1 MCHAMIDLA
10 AQRRETEARLRHLPR
25 AVVQDDA
32 ARPEMA
38 GGWRAALRVLW
49 AVLTRGQR
57 AA

>member
-1 MCHAMIDLA
+1 MCHAMIDLT

-32 ARPEMA
+32 AQPVIA
-38 GGWRAALRVLW
+38 GGLRAAMRGLW

>member
-1 MCHAMIDLA
+1 MCHAMIDLT

-25 AVVQDDA
+25 AVVRDDA
-32 ARPEMA
+32 TPEVA
-38 GGWRAALRVLW
+38 GGWRVALRALW